1 MRVTLTKDSQARRS
15 LVDSE
20 RLDLHDDPRSIGRI
34 EPARQYPSLR
44 GLLLNLNEDES
55 PFSTLACKVWSVKE
69 AAGAEPAEFASR
81 IDLVASQDARQLN
94 EAQYQDLAGRLAELL
109 EREPGDALR
118 VELQILPAEFAGG
131 RQGFCLRLLLFSR
144 AAVEEQAKL
153 RWTLG
158 LARLQQALL
167 FLARTI
173 RQGRLD

>member
-1 MRVTLTKDSQARRS
+1 MRVTVTKDSQARRG

-20 RLDLHDDPRSIGRI
+20 RFDLRDDPRSIGRI
-34 EPARQYPSLR
+34 EAARQHPSLR

-55 PFSTLACKVWSVKE
+55 PFSTLACKVWSVE
-69 AAGAEPAEFASR
+69 EGGAEPSEFASC
-81 IDLVASQDARQLN
+81 IDLVASQDGRQLD
-94 EAQYQDLAGRLAELL
+94 EAQYQDMARRLAELL
-109 EREPGDALR
+109 EHEPGDALR
-118 VELQILPAEFAGG
+118 VELQILPAEFANG

-144 AAVEEQAKL
+144 AAAQEQAQL

-158 LARLQQALL
+158 LARVQQALL